1 MHTYNL
7 PFFNNEKKKKKKIIV
22 VIHLFIFIFTNVKG
36 RLVNFDIV
44 KAYLDMN
51 GRCNMRIGMKLLE
64 LMTH

>member
-7 PFFNNEKKKKKKIIV
+7 TIFNNEKIIY

-44 KAYLDMN
+44 KAYLDMSS
-51 GRCNMRIGMKLLE
+51 
-64 LMTH
+64 

>member
-7 PFFNNEKKKKKKIIV
+7 PIFNNEKKKIIS

-36 RLVNFDIV
+36 KLVNFDIV

-51 GRCNMRIGMKLLE
+51 GICNMHALV
-64 LMTH
+64 